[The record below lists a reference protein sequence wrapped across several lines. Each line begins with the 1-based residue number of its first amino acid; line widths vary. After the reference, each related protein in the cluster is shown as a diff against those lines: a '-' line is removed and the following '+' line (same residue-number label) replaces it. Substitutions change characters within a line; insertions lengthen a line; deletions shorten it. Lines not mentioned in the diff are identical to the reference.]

1 MKLHTWKLLDL
12 VALVVAALFSGAT
25 TAAQQPDLGD
35 LAKRLSK
42 QISKAGINS
51 VAVAD
56 FVSLGGESLPQGHYL
71 AGELSESL
79 DKHKKNFVVAARSQ
93 WSEVP
98 SHAQLLPK
106 DLSTPE
112 YLQRIGSSLQV
123 DAVVTGML
131 ETTPAKYLLK
141 TTLRSV
147 KDGALLGSENQLVN
161 RPAVADGIVEVA
173 SNAQP
178 GEISVAGQD
187 GVGVPKCKSCPPPR
201 YSDQA
206 RRARLQGSVV
216 LVVIVTAEGRATR
229 IAVTKAP
236 DPELAKQAIDAVKKW
251 KFQPATDKGGKPVTV
266 IVPIEVTFRLY

>member
-1 MKLHTWKLLDL
+1 MRLHTWKLLDL
-12 VALVVAALFSGAT
+12 LALVIASLFSGAT
-25 TAAQQPDLGD
+25 TAAQQPDLED

-56 FVSLGGESLPQGHYL
+56 FVSQAGESLPLGHYL
-71 AGELSESL
+71 AGELSESV
-79 DKHKKNFVVAARSQ
+79 DKHKKNFVVADRSQ
-93 WSEVP
+93 FSKVL

-123 DAVVTGML
+123 EAVVTGIL

-141 TTLRSV
+141 ATIRSV
-147 KDGALLGSENQLVN
+147 KDGALLGSGNQLVN
-161 RPAVADGIVEVA
+161 RPALADGMVEVA

-187 GVGVPKCKSCPPPR
+187 GIGLPTCKSCPHPH
-201 YSDQA
+201 YTDEA
-206 RRARLQGSVV
+206 RSAKLQGSVI
-216 LVVIVTAEGRATR
+216 LVVIVTSEGRATR
-229 IAVTKAP
+229 IAVTKAL
-236 DPELAKQAIDAVKKW
+236 DPELAKRAIDAVKKW
-251 KFQPATDKGGKPVTV
+251 EFKPATDKKGKPVTV